1 LQITHSKAG
10 RWVFQ
15 NVPTQSKL
23 LGLSADWVNTAQK
36 QGLIEDR
43 LRQGAEKLQI
53 KPNTPRKTLKNLFQ
67 ESDTPP
73 WERQAPLLYI
83 NDQLVA
89 VAGVGVSYP
98 HLVAL
103 GKRVL
108 PSWVLL

>member
-1 LQITHSKAG
+1 MPA
-10 RWVFQ
+10 R
-15 NVPTQSKL
+15 SKL
-23 LGLSADWVNTAQK
+23 LGLSADWVNTAQE
-36 QGLIEDR
+36 QGLIEER
-43 LRQGAEKLQI
+43 PRQGAEKLQI

-89 VAGVGVSYP
+89 IAGVGASYP
-98 HLVAL
+98 HLVSI

-108 PSWVLL
+108 PVWLEKP